1 MLKEMRAEPSA
12 KQRDVSK
19 LPDEMRAK
27 FSELES
33 ALDFK
38 NKVGLLNWFVHSMR
52 PEALN
57 YLEKENIIQNMQPSD
72 KT

>member
-1 MLKEMRAEPSA
+1 
-12 KQRDVSK
+12 
-19 LPDEMRAK
+19 MRAK
-27 FSELES
+27 FAELES

-38 NKVGLLNWFVHSMR
+38 RKVDLLNWFVDSLR

-57 YLEKENIIQNMQPSD
+57 YLEKENIIQTMADQD